1 VKALLLEVAVS
12 YFQNWVE
19 VFANFVYISA
29 NSVYSPDSDEM
40 L

>member
-1 VKALLLEVAVS
+1 VKALLLEMAVF
-12 YFQNWVE
+12 YLEKQVE
-19 VFANFVYISA
+19 VFVNFVYISA